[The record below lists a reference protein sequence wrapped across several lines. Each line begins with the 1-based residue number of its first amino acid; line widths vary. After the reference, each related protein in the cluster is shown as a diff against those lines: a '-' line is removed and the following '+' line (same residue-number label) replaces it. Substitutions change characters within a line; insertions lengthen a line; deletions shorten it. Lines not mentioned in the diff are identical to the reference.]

1 MPRPPRL
8 VVPNY
13 PHHVILRGNNR
24 SAIFNKDEDRRFF
37 IMCLKEAKE
46 KTGSKIYSYC
56 LMTNHVHFII
66 VPLKEDAL
74 GDMMQSLGRKYV
86 QYINRNY
93 NRTGTLW
100 EGRFKSGL
108 ISNDSYLLVCSVYI
122 ESNPVRSKMVKN
134 PGDYPWSSYCRKAE
148 GENNLIVDID
158 PLYEDLGKTDR
169 ERQSNYRKWFT
180 RELSPDNMKLIRHA
194 TQKGGII
201 GNESFINMIT
211 KMVGRR
217 VALRSRGRPKKSL

>member
-56 LMTNHVHFII
+56 LMTNHVHFVI
-66 VPLKEDAL
+66 VPSKEDAL

-100 EGRFKSGL
+100 EGRFRSGL
-108 ISNDSYLLVCSVYI
+108 ISNDNYLLVCSKYI
-122 ESNPVRSKMVKN
+122 ELNPVRSKMIKN
-134 PGDYPWSSYCRKAE
+134 PGDYPWSSYRRKAE
-148 GENNLIVDID
+148 GEDDPIVDID
-158 PLYEDLGKTDR
+158 PLYKDLGKTDR